1 MVLWFFQRRSEL
13 DPTMDTL
20 VPLGTELPTFEKFKE
35 RCLQAGIMISDGFEQ
50 SYFDPCV
57 AALKRLG
64 DEPEGWN
71 HWPYCGFKMEGGI
84 MCAIQG
90 WGPKSYS

>member
-1 MVLWFFQRRSEL
+1 MVIWFFQRRGPL

-20 VPLGTELPTFEKFKE
+20 VPLGATLPTFQEFKE
-35 RCLQAGIMISDGFEQ
+35 KLLNAGIGLSEGFEQ
-50 SYFDPCV
+50 AYFDPCI

-64 DEPEGWN
+64 DSAEGFGI
-71 HWPYCGFKMEGGI
+71 WPYCGFQIEGGV

-90 WGPKSYS
+90 WTIDK